1 MAVMPRSALIV
12 DDSRTALA
20 ALSRLLRAQG
30 LSVDTVESGPEAIDT
45 LRNNAHIGMVFL
57 DHMMPGM
64 DGFETLALLKRN
76 PGTADIPVVMY
87 TSREGDAY
95 MGQALA
101 LGAVAV
107 LHKPVNPAELSSI
120 LQRVDRL
127 RGSRPETGAGGTPR
141 AARTGVIDV
150 PGEFRSPLTG
160 AVAPAG
166 LHKPPA
172 PPVRGG
178 RRWTTAVLVLL
189 AIALPI
195 TLAGFYQ
202 RDAHNT
208 LQRMQLTEQVG
219 RLQAEL
225 DAARTVMQDESDAE
239 ARRLP
244 RRTETRAM
252 LDALSWALSLRG
264 QYGFHE
270 EPLNDTRLNLVRELI
285 ARLSTAGFRGT
296 VRLETH
302 VGEFCVVR
310 DDQGGFRIPPDGM
323 AFTRCEVLSYPP
335 SQADMLG
342 QRQSPAF
349 ARYLAQLRED
359 SIKVSVV
366 THGTRRPLAAYPEMT
381 SAQTAGDWNRPARVN
396 QRVEVSLVPAP

>member
-1 MAVMPRSALIV
+1 MPRSALIV

-20 ALSRLLRAQG
+20 ALSRLLKAQG
-30 LSVDTVESGPEAIDT
+30 LNVDTVESGPEAIDT

-101 LGAVAV
+101 LGAVGV
-107 LHKPVNPAELSSI
+107 LHKPVNPAELSAI
-120 LQRVDRL
+120 LHRVDRL
-127 RGSRPETGAGGTPR
+127 RGSRPEPAAPAGTPR

-150 PGEFRSPLTG
+150 PEEFRSPLSSP
-160 AVAPAG
+160 AAPAG
-166 LHKPPA
+166 PRQ
-172 PPVRGG
+172 PPVPTVHGR
-178 RRWTTAVLVLL
+178 RRWTTAMLALL
-189 AIALPI
+189 AIAVPVA
-195 TLAGFYQ
+195 LAGFYQ
-202 RDAHNT
+202 RYAHND
-208 LQRMQLTEQVG
+208 LQRKQLTEQVG

-225 DAARTVMQDESDAE
+225 DAARTAMQDESDAE

-244 RRTETRAM
+244 RRTETRAL

-264 QYGFHE
+264 QYGFQE
-270 EPLNDTRLNLVRELI
+270 EPLNDTRLSLVRELI
-285 ARLSTAGFRGT
+285 ARLSTAGFRGM

-310 DDQGGFRIPPDGM
+310 DDQGGFRLPPDAT
-323 AFTRCEVLSYPP
+323 AFARCEVLSYPL

-349 ARYLAQLRED
+349 ARYLAQPRDD

-366 THGTRRPLAAYPEMT
+366 THGTRRPLAAYPEMA
-381 SAQTAGDWNRPARVN
+381 SAQTAGDWNRSARIN
-396 QRVEVSLVPAP
+396 QRVEIALVPAP